1 MNKKTG
7 WEITGIISLV
17 VLALFIYVLLYAWMP
32 RFVSLYAR
40 FGNDLPGLS
49 SLFTGYYN
57 VIYPTLI
64 LISIGSGLRVYFA
77 RGAMKWGFLVVMTVI
92 LPGFIFGL
100 TILAMYL
107 PIFSMG
113 SVV

>member
-1 MNKKTG
+1 MNDKTI
-7 WEITGIISLV
+7 WEIIGIISIIL
-17 VLALFIYVLLYAWMP
+17 LALFVYVLSYAWMP
-32 RFVSLYAR
+32 SFVRLFDG
-40 FGNDLPGLS
+40 FGTELS
-49 SLFTGYYN
+49 GISALFAGNYN

-77 RGAMKWGFLVVMTVI
+77 RGAMKWGFLVGMNVI
-92 LPGFIFGL
+92 LPGIVFGL

-113 SVV
+113 TVI